1 MNASVASVASGLS
14 AALRLARGR
23 PDGIVLIPG
32 DRATI
37 ARSFWSVA
45 FCLPAVICRLLMSWV
60 DTGIPSD
67 GAHLAGRELIVFVL
81 GWLIFVEVTH
91 RLAPVLGRA
100 QRWGRFIALW
110 NWCNVIEGML
120 VVIGG
125 LPGLFG
131 APEAIDEACELIAVG
146 WALWLEWYA
155 TRLAL
160 GVGPLIA
167 TSLVLLDQSIGIL
180 LASVAVAISP

>member
-1 MNASVASVASGLS
+1 MNASVASVTSGLS

-23 PDGIVLIPG
+23 ADGIVMVPG

-37 ARSFWSVA
+37 ARSFWSIA
-45 FCLPAVICRLLMSWV
+45 FCLPAVLCRLLMSWS

-67 GAHLAGRELIVFVL
+67 AVHLAGRELIVFVL
-81 GWLIFVEVTH
+81 GWLVFVEVTH

-110 NWCNVIEGML
+110 NWCNVIENML
-120 VVIGG
+120 VLVGG

-131 APEAIDEACELIAVG
+131 APEVIDEACQLIAIG

-167 TSLVLLDQSIGIL
+167 TFLVLLDSSIGIL
-180 LASVAVAISP
+180 LLSVAEALSP